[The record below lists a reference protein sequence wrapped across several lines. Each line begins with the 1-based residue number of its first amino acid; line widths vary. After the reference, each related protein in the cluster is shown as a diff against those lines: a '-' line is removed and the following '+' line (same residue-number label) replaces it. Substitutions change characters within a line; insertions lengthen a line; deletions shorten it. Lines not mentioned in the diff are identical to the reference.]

1 MSQRSRI
8 APHIDERWIRHDW
21 QRWIQPDIE
30 RWMKPGVDPADVIPA
45 LARERAQKE
54 AARERARAAEEAAF
68 DAEIEHERRVL
79 AALKEEM
86 NEVNAEMARWR
97 RSLAE
102 EVKYS
107 PSQPRVPRGD
117 SRGGQWTD
125 GSTGG
130 SIAKPMG
137 NVDVG
142 NVSGSSELGDL
153 FQIKPD
159 DPRIDGAQLAGEP
172 VDLLE
177 QEQRGGHAIGEHAG
191 KTYDYLKSRARD
203 EGRRTLE
210 RGDYF
215 DGHKRRI
222 VHLGSIGK
230 PLGQFDDFGQPG

>member
-21 QRWIQPDIE
+21 QLWIQPNIE
-30 RWMKPGVDPADVIPA
+30 RFMLPGVDLADVIPA
-45 LARERAQKE
+45 LARERAQQE

-130 SIAKPMG
+130 SIARPMG
-137 NVDVG
+137 SADVG
-142 NVSGSSELGDL
+142 NLGESSELG
-153 FQIKPD
+153 FNIAPGNTVT
-159 DPRIDGAQLAGEP
+159 DGVQVADVIRVCTVAGAGRAT
-172 VDLLE
+172 VDGVKTHFVIYE
-177 QEQRGGHAIGEHAG
+177 CFGG
-191 KTYDYLKSRARD
+191 
-203 EGRRTLE
+203 RTFRKDGL
-210 RGDYF
+210 
-215 DGHKRRI
+215 GHKFPGI
-222 VHLGSIGK
+222 VLDR
-230 PLGQFDDFGQPG
+230 FR